1 MATPQCV
8 RVAGRDMERI
18 AVMHHQGHTPESG
31 HYTATVA
38 PEEDLAYFCD
48 DEEVAPR
55 RQLSWPNGYLIF
67 LRKTSSSDTHP
78 AAVKTDIEERCGG
91 DAPPAPCNDSN
102 ASRMEEI
109 DSSEAEAGSIDSE
122 GSDKGMDDQDTDAN
136 SRDDTQ
142 HAAVEYQVQAT
153 ECRTTSSRHDDWL
166 HRGALSCRSPV
177 ACIHHEGKKNT
188 EAF

>member
-1 MATPQCV
+1 M
-8 RVAGRDMERI
+8 RVADTNMERI

-38 PEEDLAYFCD
+38 PEEDLAYCCND
-48 DEEVAPR
+48 AEVAPR
-55 RQLSWPNGYLIF
+55 RQLSWPNGYLTF

-78 AAVKTDIEERCGG
+78 TAEETDIEERCSG
-91 DAPPAPCNDSN
+91 DAPPEPCNDSN
-102 ASRMEEI
+102 ASCIEKI
-109 DSSEAEAGSIDSE
+109 HTSEAEAGGSDSE
-122 GSDKGMDDQDTDAN
+122 DNDEGMDDEDTDA
-136 SRDDTQ
+136 
-142 HAAVEYQVQAT
+142 EKYQVQAT

-177 ACIHHEGKKNT
+177 ACIHDEGAKNT